1 MRIFVLIL
9 SRMIF
14 FIFYTLRRNPAKL
27 CSIFSY
33 LCYASPAIFVH
44 GLQTFS
50 PFFFDFPTK
59 TVVFLRCFSVY
70 FRFRKPAAS
79 LDQSVYGLFCVGYAS
94 ISAVEGQTAAYKSN
108 LTASSFRKTAS
119 VLNCIQIGAV
129 VCNCAQSHP
138 LIARLHFH
146 VNSWK
151 RSYCPWTEVVS

>member
-70 FRFRKPAAS
+70 FRFRKPAS
-79 LDQSVYGLFCVGYAS
+79 LDQSVYGLFCVRYAS
-94 ISAVEGQTAAYKSN
+94 IPTVVARQTAAYKSN
-108 LTASSFRKTAS
+108 LTALIISKDCFSSQLYPNWCS
-119 VLNCIQIGAV
+119 SLQLCSISSID
-129 VCNCAQSHP
+129 S
-138 LIARLHFH
+138 
-146 VNSWK
+146 
-151 RSYCPWTEVVS
+151 